1 MKALTGGWVAC
12 RVPNAP
18 KMCASLSSLWKE
30 PLPRALGATLPNL
43 CCKNWAR
50 KSANLLLLPF
60 LIALVLALV
69 VAPFSARADEASSG
83 ETADESAASGVDPF
97 EYLPLE
103 VTASTDGLP
112 DDQVAITVT
121 GTNKMGVELAT
132 HYVTFDVPEGWS
144 LVSGSTTSESCATQ
158 DGDVVST
165 TAVLAKTA
173 GEKDDS
179 GSDSGSGDTTN
190 TDADANG
197 STSGTTPNTGDASTT
212 AAIVAALVV
221 AAALAL
227 FAAKRIGARATLSVI
242 LAALLVWNMIPTGA
256 MKAMADEIGATGSS
270 DDAAATDADSASDLE
285 PLGFSKTVDLDVRG
299 ENLSVAASV
308 FVTLAESASSDIV
321 NLELGRSVATGA
333 ADANLTVL
341 SEVAYA
347 GSSDTVGELV
357 SFDTSK
363 IILSGSL
370 EGAVVRDGAYTVKVA
385 GTNEESDQLKDRTH
399 WELHFVVDEIPEGA
413 ASEDSDYGYVELSNQ
428 PFADESLGYGLACVS
443 YSDAAGTI
451 AQVSS
456 ECPMEG
462 DENEHTFD
470 NGLYWDGTNKF
481 RLPVKLDGIE
491 VGMPIPEYSEFA
503 SCATGDTYEI
513 GGVVYRTFTEADIVK
528 HIGVPNDSNV
538 QVVECKEDL
547 GYTWLTFEVEGAAG
561 YDAYEQL
568 VEALDGGVLFG
579 GEVTSTYK
587 NTIVYPEGVEADST
601 GEKGD
606 PFAYATTS
614 PIAFL
619 WAEGLERGEEST
631 TITYLA
637 GVHSSVETEDAED
650 DGDIDVTES
659 TTFAAYDVSTADDG
673 TSTQAPAEDVSVTVF
688 SADQDVLKIEVSV
701 PNDEFDSDAA
711 ILGLDYNDKDS
722 LFQSLYNFAAGLKLY
737 MTDGSTNLLG
747 VPEKNKEVTLFDG
760 ESFGRSDEATSD
772 STDAAAATSDNS
784 SESSFSLASLLG
796 IEEADAATAS
806 DLVDYVLPVGFSL
819 FKHTSLVEA
828 LPVIQVEER
837 DDVDGMNTIYAEN
850 GNDSKSG
857 ITVKQALSDLVQ
869 TGLGINHGINIVR
882 FLGKNFLNYATAG
895 FTIVGFISI
904 FIMDLLP
911 KETNIY
917 SIDDVMNKLNEI
929 NEKIDTIDTTVNTIN
944 VKLDEQTGK
953 LSWQSES
960 TTYTNLKSF
969 LCSQSTTDILSTLDS
984 KLAKYHELDENG
996 NETTTACSR
1005 STPLSRMPEKA
1016 IDELYNYL
1024 NCVDKNAQNKGLNGI
1039 AGAYTALHNVLVSG
1053 AAGSEN
1059 ILDVYYEYVNTKYNW
1074 DTETK
1079 AAKRAF
1085 LASFMVMYN
1094 NAYQLYSAKLGIE
1107 LYRAEKG
1114 AEGTDVDYAKD
1125 QIKELER
1132 YADEISEVLY
1142 GTVDWDKLR
1151 SDYPGQTNQSSTD
1164 STISAVDVDT
1174 DALLAD
1180 NPGKTFNEIVQEK
1193 YLTQSKYMTQ
1203 ATDTASTTV
1212 KFIATDSSRQ
1222 RTYSTKGY
1230 ALQAAYD
1237 ATCFGLAYASGSISL
1252 ANNSWKP
1259 SCSFSLDELR
1269 TMMSRLNSLPESMR
1283 PTITDS
1289 KGNTRAV
1296 QTIAEEMQ
1304 AVGFKVQNPNVKFT
1318 KKLLTVETSVLK
1330 SREEKIYGSSSGLDA
1345 RWSKN
1350 GSTTELWATVR
1361 ADDANAKDEVD
1372 RYSDEAKNWNYVFTE
1387 LGYNV
1392 DYVGGKKIRC
1402 QYGRELST
1410 SGSRYISSVGIGDK
1424 ISDPENYI
1432 VLEASDSKQ
1441 AKAGST
1447 AWKKGTVYKNLG
1459 TIASARFG
1467 KVFNIKTGEVVKD
1480 QLLYVIESPAICM
1493 VGGFMRTSPVIACE
1507 YYAFGEL
1514 TISDEGRKYM
1524 LSNDYSTGYQTNWY
1538 TQGTDSDHQN
1548 ESIDIRRYNQS
1559 TD

>member
-1 MKALTGGWVAC
+1 MTKKGT
-12 RVPNAP
+12 AP
-18 KMCASLSSLWKE
+18 
-30 PLPRALGATLPNL
+30 
-43 CCKNWAR
+43 
-50 KSANLLLLPF
+50 LLLSILV
-60 LIALVLALV
+60 ALVLALV
-69 VAPFSARADEASSG
+69 VVPFSARADEAASG
-83 ETADESAASGVDPF
+83 EASNESATSEIDPF

-103 VTASTDGLP
+103 MTASTDGLP
-112 DDQVAITVT
+112 DNQVQVTVT
-121 GTNKMGVELAT
+121 GTNKMGVDLAT

-144 LVSGSTTSESCATQ
+144 LVSGSTTSESLSTQ
-158 DGDVVST
+158 DGDAVST

-173 GEKDDS
+173 GEQDDS
-179 GSDSGSGDTTN
+179 GSASGSGDATDSGTN
-190 TDADANG
+190 GSGTTDADANG
-197 STSGTTPNTGDASTT
+197 SASGKTPNTGDNSTT
-212 AAIVAALVV
+212 AAIVATLIVV
-221 AAALAL
+221 AALAL
-227 FAAKRIGARATLSVI
+227 FAAKKIGFRATLSVI
-242 LAALLVWNMIPTGA
+242 LAALLAWNTLPAGA
-256 MKAMADEIGATGSS
+256 VKAMADEVNAAGSDGASS
-270 DDAAATDADSASDLE
+270 DDGSDSGLDPFGL
-285 PLGFSKTVDLDVRG
+285 SKTVDVDVRG
-299 ENLSVAASV
+299 EKLSIVAHV

-321 NLELGRSVATGA
+321 NLELGRSIATGA

-341 SEVAYA
+341 SETAYA
-347 GSSDTVGELV
+347 GSSDTVGELA

-363 IILSGSL
+363 ITLSGSL
-370 EGAVVRDGAYTVKVA
+370 EGATVREGAYTVKVA
-385 GTNEESDQLKDRTH
+385 GTKEESDQLKDRTH

-413 ASEDSDYGYVELSNQ
+413 ASEDSDYGYVELSDQ
-428 PFADESLGYGLACVS
+428 PFADEGLGYGLACVS

-462 DENEHTFD
+462 DENEHTFE
-470 NGLYWDGTNKF
+470 NGLYWDGANKF

-503 SCATGDTYEI
+503 PCATGDTYEI
-513 GGVVYRTFTEADIVK
+513 GSVVYHTFTEADIVK
-528 HIGVPNDSNV
+528 HIGVPNDSSV

-587 NTIVYPEGVEADST
+587 NTIVYPEGAAADST

-619 WAEGLERGEEST
+619 WAEGLERGEENT

-673 TSTQAPAEDVSVTVF
+673 TSIQGLAENVSVTVF

-711 ILGLDYNDKDS
+711 VLGLDYNDKDS
-722 LFQSLYNFAAGLKLY
+722 LFQSLYNFVAGLKLY

-772 STDAAAATSDNS
+772 GTDAASATSDNS

-796 IEEADAATAS
+796 IEEADAATVSGLA
-806 DLVDYVLPVGFSL
+806 DYVLPVGFSL

-837 DDVDGMNTIYAEN
+837 DNVDGMITIYSKN
-850 GNDSKSG
+850 DSDSKSD
-857 ITVKQALSDLVQ
+857 ITVKQAISDAVQ

-895 FTIVGFISI
+895 FTIVGFIGI

-917 SIDDVMNKLNEI
+917 SIDDVMKKLNEM

-953 LSWQSES
+953 LSWQSQS
-960 TTYTNLKSF
+960 NTYTNLKSF

-996 NETTTACSR
+996 SETTAACSR

-1016 IDELYNYL
+1016 IDELYTYL

-1039 AGAYTALHNVLVSG
+1039 AGAYTALHNVLVPG

-1059 ILDVYYEYVNTKYNW
+1059 ILDIYYEYVNTKYSW

-1114 AEGTDVDYAKD
+1114 VPGTDADYAKD

-1132 YADEISEVLY
+1132 YADEISGVLY

-1151 SDYPGQTNQSSTD
+1151 SDYPGQTHQSSTD

-1174 DALLAD
+1174 DALLAA

-1237 ATCFGLAYASGSISL
+1237 ATCFGLAYASGSMSL

-1269 TMMSRLNSLPESMR
+1269 TMISRLNSLPESMR

-1289 KGNTRAV
+1289 DGKTRAV

-1304 AVGFKVQNPNVKFT
+1304 AVGFKVQNPNVKFS

-1330 SREEKIYGSSSGLDA
+1330 SREEKVYGSSSGLDT
-1345 RWSKN
+1345 RWSAN
-1350 GSTTELWATVR
+1350 SRTTELWATVR
-1361 ADDANAKDEVD
+1361 ASDAANATDEVD
-1372 RYSDEAKNWNYVFTE
+1372 RYSDEARNWNYVFTE
-1387 LGYNV
+1387 LEYNV
-1392 DYVGGKKIRC
+1392 HYVKGKKIRA

-1441 AKAGST
+1441 TKMGST
-1447 AWKKGTVYKNLG
+1447 AWNKGTVYKNQG
-1459 TIASARFG
+1459 SIASVRYG
-1467 KVFNIKTGEVVKD
+1467 KVFNIKTGEIVKD
-1480 QLLYVIESPAICM
+1480 QLLYVIESPGICI
-1493 VGGFMRTSPVIACE
+1493 VGGFMGTSPVIACE

-1524 LSNDYSTGYQTNWY
+1524 LSNDYSVGYQTNWY
-1538 TQGTDSDHQN
+1538 RQGRDSDHQN
-1548 ESIDIRRYNQS
+1548 ESIDIRRYNKS